1 MPDIN
6 PLTNEELDLL
16 RSFDTPTICNVIEL
30 FEVRPATTG
39 YMDRRIR
46 CWFPNLPPMVGYAV
60 TSTLMGSVPPRRPT
74 AYKMIDRQLE
84 AFAEVPAPQV
94 MVFQDLDDPSRAA
107 AFGDVMCSIYRA
119 FGAAGLVSGGPGR
132 DIEQVRALNFPV
144 FAGGVICSHGY
155 PQIVDVNVP
164 VSVGGVVVHPGD
176 LLHADAN
183 GVTTIPHEIASEV
196 AHACREF
203 ADAEAVILDYLRD
216 NPTPSLKELAAHR
229 DQAMA
234 QMARMRDR
242 LTRRQVSV

>member
-1 MPDIN
+1 
-6 PLTNEELDLL
+6 
-16 RSFDTPTICNVIEL
+16 
-30 FEVRPATTG
+30 
-39 YMDRRIR
+39 
-46 CWFPNLPPMVGYAV
+46 
-60 TSTLMGSVPPRRPT
+60 
-74 AYKMIDRQLE
+74 
-84 AFAEVPAPQV
+84 
-94 MVFQDLDDPSRAA
+94 
-107 AFGDVMCSIYRA
+107 
-119 FGAAGLVSGGPGR
+119 
-132 DIEQVRALNFPV
+132 V